1 MSGYIDLKDVRISG
15 HVTQVLIVVVAVA
28 SVLGTALHP
37 GDGDPMWDLAALLL
51 LAPAAVAF
59 GIWVRNASQN
69 AGAIALREV
78 KQMADVWRASDHAQR
93 DVPFEQRV
101 PSRWI
106 KPWQWTFL
114 AMMAS
119 EAAETFLGSG
129 SGYRVVAVASAV
141 LAVVA
146 AALAVV
152 VIAQV
157 SALQRPELLADL

>member
-1 MSGYIDLKDVRISG
+1 MGAYIDLKDVRILG
-15 HVTQVLIVVVAVA
+15 HVSQVLIVGVAVTSVVA
-28 SVLGTALHP
+28 TALHP
-37 GDGDPMWDLAALLL
+37 NSRDTLLDLLVLLL
-51 LAPAAVAF
+51 TMFAGLVF
-59 GIWVRNASQN
+59 GVWARNAARN

-78 KQMADVWRASDHAQR
+78 KQMADIWRASDLAQR

-114 AMMAS
+114 AMMFS
-119 EAAETFLGSG
+119 ETVEVFAGSG
-129 SGYRVVAVASAV
+129 SGYRVVATASAV

-157 SALQRPELLADL
+157 SALQQPERLADL

>member
-1 MSGYIDLKDVRISG
+1 MSGYVDLKDVRISG
-15 HVTQVLIVVVAVA
+15 HVAQVLIAAVAVT
-28 SVLGTALHP
+28 SVVTTALHP
-37 GDGDPMWDLAALLL
+37 NARDALLDL
-51 LAPAAVAF
+51 LVLVLTGFAAVAF

-78 KQMADVWRASDHAQR
+78 KQMADIWRASDLAQR

-106 KPWQWTFL
+106 KPWQWTFF
-114 AMMAS
+114 AMLAS
-119 EAAETFLGSG
+119 ETVEVFAGSG
-129 SGYRVVAVASAV
+129 SGYRAVAITSAV

-157 SALQRPELLADL
+157 SALQQPERVAEL

>member
-1 MSGYIDLKDVRISG
+1 MSGYIDLRDVRISG
-15 HVTQVLIVVVAVA
+15 HVTQVLIAVVAVA

-37 GDGDPMWDLAALLL
+37 GDGDPMWDLTVLLL
-51 LAPAAVAF
+51 MAPAAVAF
-59 GIWVRNASQN
+59 GVWVRNATQN
-69 AGAIALREV
+69 ATAIALREV
-78 KQMADVWRASDHAQR
+78 KQMADVWRASDHEQR

-119 EAAETFLGSG
+119 EAAETFLDSG

-141 LAVVA
+141 LTVVA

-152 VIAQV
+152 VIAKV
-157 SALQRPELLADL
+157 SALQRPELVAGI